1 MILDLGMSLYP
12 NYHQNPL
19 KMFAPLLRSDTNT
32 GKLRVDLNPWIMRA
46 AVCRRDYPYN
56 AEIFLC

>member
-19 KMFAPLLRSDTNT
+19 KMFVPPPQSDTNT
-32 GKLRVDLNPWIMRA
+32 GKLRVDLNPWIMRT
-46 AVCRRDYPYN
+46 AVYRRD
-56 AEIFLC
+56 